1 MPFYS
6 TNRMDL
12 EGRSDS
18 KETNNNKNKGNN
30 EQRDKKN
37 HQHKEYNYSE
47 DINYGISV
55 TDSRIERGLGA
66 VGPQGDQGIQGPIGP
81 QGERGLQG
89 ETGPQGE
96 RGPQGLQG
104 PAGPKGERGPQG
116 TTGSAGNTTQ
126 CCCIAQIRNI
136 LKQIISLFPTETIA
150 VNFNNLGSAT
160 GIPVA
165 LTPQGHNSGI
175 LVLKNQNGAISHR
188 INIAGIS
195 CITLGYDSFIN
206 PDGTIIIEFLPAPL
220 TIPKSIDAD
229 CEAAV
234 RSTFNSLI
242 GTKVTV
248 RAGGKDTSR
257 LPVTVTAYGATL
269 LGYNTIVAN
278 CYVEDIK

>member
-1 MPFYS
+1 
-6 TNRMDL
+6 L
-12 EGRSDS
+12 
-18 KETNNNKNKGNN
+18 
-30 EQRDKKN
+30 
-37 HQHKEYNYSE
+37 
-47 DINYGISV
+47 
-55 TDSRIERGLGA
+55 
-66 VGPQGDQGIQGPIGP
+66 QGEIGP
-81 QGERGLQG
+81 QGI
-89 ETGPQGE
+89 
-96 RGPQGLQG
+96 QG

-126 CCCIAQIRNI
+126 CGCIAQIRNI
-136 LKQIISLFPTETIA
+136 LKQIISLFPSETIV

-175 LVLKNQNGAISHR
+175 LVLKNPDGAISHR
-188 INIAGIS
+188 INISGIS

-206 PDGTIIIEFLPAPL
+206 SDGTIIIEFLPAPL

-234 RSTFNSLI
+234 RSVFNSLI